1 MLTAEQI
8 KANLEEFYAI
18 IEQHIAEPRKSQLLK
33 LYKDQEELLA
43 FAPASSRASFHNS
56 FPGGY
61 VDHINRVINCA
72 IDMHNLWKLSGAR
85 TESYTM
91 EELVFS
97 ALNHDLGKLGI
108 NGEPR
113 YIPND
118 SEWHVKNQGAN
129 YKPNTKLQF
138 LPVQDNSLFIL
149 QSNNIPTTL
158 NEYIAIKI
166 HDGLYDDGNKAYLIS
181 GQNESKL
188 RSCLPLVLHQADMM
202 ASRIEW
208 EREWLDKVNEG
219 PAKVKETP
227 KPTTYTK
234 PAAAQAAKLKA
245 IGSKNSMSFV
255 NALKNI

>member
-1 MLTAEQI
+1 MLSAEQI
-8 KANLEEFYAI
+8 KQNYETFI
-18 IEQHIAEPRKSQLLK
+18 SNIETHIDSPRKEQLLT
-33 LYKDQEELLA
+33 LYESIQDILI

-56 FPGGY
+56 FEGGY
-61 VDHINRVINCA
+61 IDHVNRVVDCA
-72 IDMHNLWKLSGAR
+72 IDMHQMWYQHGAR
-85 TESYTM
+85 TETFTK
-91 EELVFS
+91 EELVFA

-108 NGEPR
+108 GIEPR

-129 YKPNTKLQF
+129 YKPNTKIQF

-149 QSNNIPTTL
+149 QSNNIQVTL

-188 RSCLPLVLHQADMM
+188 RSCLPLILHQADMM

-208 EREWLDKVNEG
+208 EREWLDKVNVG
-219 PAKVKETP
+219 PIKAKEIP
-227 KPTTYTK
+227 KPSAYTR
-234 PAAAQAAKLKA
+234 PAAQAAKFNAVAKGNTA
-245 IGSKNSMSFV
+245 FV

>member
-1 MLTAEQI
+1 MLSAEQI
-8 KANLEEFYAI
+8 QNNLKTFYKNI
-18 IEQHIAEPRKSQLLK
+18 DTYVSEPRKSQLTE
-33 LYKDQEELLA
+33 LYKQQEDILA
-43 FAPASSRASFHNS
+43 MAPASSKAAFHNS

-61 VDHINRVINCA
+61 VDHVNRVIMCA
-72 IDMHNLWKLSGAR
+72 VELHNLWTLSGAK
-85 TESYTM
+85 TNTYSL
-91 EELVFS
+91 EELVF
-97 ALNHDLGKLGI
+97 AAINHDLGKLGLD
-108 NGEPR
+108 GKPR

-129 YKPNTKLQF
+129 YKPNAELPF

-149 QSNNIPTTL
+149 QTAGIQLSV

-208 EREWLDKVNEG
+208 ESEWLDKMG
-219 PAKVKETP
+219 APAKPKEVKAVTP
-227 KPTTYTK
+227 TQFKQ
-234 PAAAQAAKLKA
+234 QADAKKLQSLGK
-245 IGSKNSMSFV
+245 GNTSLM